1 VIHPLATEVLLA
13 LAVAVALASCLGMA
27 VMRDPYQKLHYL
39 APAASIGPVLIMIAV
54 LLEEGLKQAGIKA
67 ILVAAVTFIMNAVL
81 SHATARA
88 FRIRE
93 LGQLLPGRTQQAVV
107 PLVGVDVKP
116 ERVLPE
122 EEKAA

>member
-1 VIHPLATEVLLA
+1 VIHPLAIKILLA

-39 APAASIGPVLIMIAV
+39 APAASISPVLIMIAV